1 MLYAYDNGRNIIDV
15 ENDFVLHCI
24 CGQDDVQYV
33 TVEMRTIIRSVIS
46 MCAAAKQLYYFV
58 NVHEYGL

>member
-1 MLYAYDNGRNIIDV
+1 MLYAYDNGSNIIDV
-15 ENDFVLHCI
+15 EDDFVLHCI
-24 CGQDDVQYV
+24 YGQDDVQYI
-33 TVEMRTIIRSVIS
+33 TVEMRTVICSVIF

>member
-1 MLYAYDNGRNIIDV
+1 MYDNGSNIIDV
-15 ENDFVLHCI
+15 EDDFVLRCI

-33 TVEMRTIIRSVIS
+33 TIIRSVIF